1 MKGFIKSF
9 IVGLSVVG
17 VLLAG
22 SAGCTK
28 SGGTDTPPTATI
40 LTDISGF
47 QSTLLTLGSE
57 TVMFAK
63 GAQLT
68 DELTMA
74 GGGKSYDCP
83 ITSVGENNFRFRV
96 PSENLT
102 SGIDYTFTIKRGE
115 QTQTVGTWKLSFRS
129 FNPNVP
135 DKTDM
140 TLRGMVYCGEKGVD
154 GVLVTDGVNFT
165 QTSDGGKYYLA
176 SDKRYGVVYIVL
188 PSGYDVKTKNALP
201 QFWAKV
207 NSDNPTAHEQNHF
220 ELVKNDNTNH
230 KVLIAT
236 DMHLSNRN
244 LYPLD
249 LTQFAGGF
257 VNEVTETYRGQSNV
271 YCLNLGDFAWDI
283 YWYRY
288 WGDLLQAGDA
298 AKSWALE
305 SATAQI
311 SGLPCQFWSTMGN
324 HDNDGHAGWKTKGN
338 YTYGSDEYWA
348 KDLEASAPFR
358 SIVGPTHIAMN
369 IGKVHYMLLDN
380 INYENTYSS
389 DSPSKAYNDSKM
401 GDRDYHGGFRPD
413 VMEWVKKDLS
423 YVDKSTPI
431 VVGFHIPLCNAT
443 GSTLN
448 GEFGTNYEQLRA
460 FINLFKDY
468 AEVEFVS
475 GHTHVNRMRPIPGYG
490 SNMYEHNIGSVCG
503 IWWNTSRGSGSG
515 NNSQNGPSGSL
526 CLCSDG
532 APSGYMVYDVN
543 GTNRSWHYKAIG
555 FNKSSVAEA
564 KQFKTYDMNEVA
576 SYYTTSASAFVTA
589 ITTTG
594 ITNTSKT
601 IGSSKIS
608 ASRASLGLEEEA
620 NTVWINVWGFEKGSF
635 AGYNACSVKV
645 IENGQTTDITTTVN
659 DGKGTANPIE
669 GYRDPLATVTYDVY
683 RYNLSGE
690 YSASSTSRNSAN
702 HIFKYVAKSANS
714 TLTIVYTDR
723 FGNTYRETM
732 TRPKKFAQNGTPI
745 YTLD

>member
-9 IVGLSVVG
+9 FVVLSVGAV
-17 VLLAG
+17 LAG
-22 SAGCTK
+22 FAGCTK
-28 SGGTDTPPTATI
+28 SDTGDTPPTSTI
-40 LTDISGF
+40 LTDIGGL
-47 QSTLLTLGSE
+47 QSRRLTLGGE
-57 TVMFAK
+57 GIMIAK
-63 GAQLT
+63 GAQTT
-68 DELTMA
+68 DVLTMA
-74 GGGKSYDCP
+74 GSGKSYECA
-83 ITSVGENNFRFRV
+83 ITSVSEKMFKFRV
-96 PSENLT
+96 PSEKMT
-102 SGIDYTFTIKRGE
+102 SGATYTFTIKRGE
-115 QTQTVGTWKLSFRS
+115 QSQEIGSYQLSFAS
-129 FNPNVP
+129 FSPNVP
-135 DKTDM
+135 DDKKS
-140 TLRGMVYCGEKGVD
+140 TLRGMVYCDEKGVAD
-154 GVLVTDGVNFT
+154 VLVTDGVNIVKT
-165 QTSDGGKYYLA
+165 DANGYYYIE
-176 SDKRYGVVYIVL
+176 SDKRYGNVYVIL
-188 PSGYDVKTKNALP
+188 PSGYDVKTSKAMP
-201 QFWAKV
+201 QFWAKTD
-207 NSDNPTAHEQNHF
+207 SANPTSREQHHF
-220 ELVKNDNTNH
+220 ELLKNNNDNHT
-230 KVLIAT
+230 VLIAT
-236 DMHLSNRN
+236 DIHISNRN

-249 LTQFAGGF
+249 LTQFNSGF
-257 VNEVTETYRGQSNV
+257 VNEVTEAYKGKNNV

-283 YWYRY
+283 YWYQY
-288 WGDLLQAGDA
+288 WGGQ
-298 AKSWALE
+298 ALE
-305 SATAQI
+305 NATAQI
-311 SGLPCQFWSTMGN
+311 SGLPFQFWSTMGN

-380 INYENTYSS
+380 INYEN
-389 DSPSKAYNDSKM
+389 KFQEGVIYNNDEKM

-413 VMEWVKKDLS
+413 VVEWVRKDLS

-515 NNSQNGPSGSL
+515 NNIQNGPSGSL

-555 FNKSSVAEA
+555 FNKSSVAET

-576 SYYTTSASAFVTA
+576 SYYTTFASAFVTA

-601 IGSSKIS
+601 QGSAKIY
-608 ASRASLGLEEEA
+608 ASRASLGLEEAA

-635 AGYNACSVKV
+635 ADYNACNVKV

-659 DGKGTANPIE
+659 DGKGTVNPIE

-690 YSASSTSRNSAN
+690 YSAASTSRSSAN

>member
-9 IVGLSVVG
+9 FVVLSVGAV
-17 VLLAG
+17 LAG
-22 SAGCTK
+22 FAGCTK
-28 SGGTDTPPTATI
+28 SDTGDTPPTSTI
-40 LTDISGF
+40 LTDIGGL
-47 QSTLLTLGSE
+47 QSRRLTLGGE
-57 TVMFAK
+57 GIMIAK
-63 GAQLT
+63 GAQTT
-68 DELTMA
+68 DVLTMA
-74 GGGKSYDCP
+74 GSGKSYECA
-83 ITSVGENNFRFRV
+83 ITSVSEKMFKFRV
-96 PSENLT
+96 PSEKMT
-102 SGIDYTFTIKRGE
+102 SGATYTFTIKRGE
-115 QTQTVGTWKLSFRS
+115 QSQEIGSYQLSFAS
-129 FNPNVP
+129 FSPNVP
-135 DKTDM
+135 DDKKS
-140 TLRGMVYCGEKGVD
+140 TLRGMVYCDEKGVAD
-154 GVLVTDGVNFT
+154 VLVTDGVNIVKT
-165 QTSDGGKYYLA
+165 DANGYYYIE
-176 SDKRYGVVYIVL
+176 SDKRYGNVYVIL
-188 PSGYDVKTKNALP
+188 PSGYDVKTSKAMP
-201 QFWAKV
+201 QFWAKTD
-207 NSDNPTAHEQNHF
+207 SANPTSREQHHF
-220 ELVKNDNTNH
+220 ELLKNNNDNHT
-230 KVLIAT
+230 VLIAT
-236 DMHLSNRN
+236 DIHISNRN

-249 LTQFAGGF
+249 LTQFNSGF
-257 VNEVTETYRGQSNV
+257 VNEVTEAYKGKNNV

-283 YWYRY
+283 YWYQY
-288 WGDLLQAGDA
+288 WGGQ
-298 AKSWALE
+298 ALE
-305 SATAQI
+305 NATAQI
-311 SGLPCQFWSTMGN
+311 SGLPFQFWSTMGN

-338 YTYGSDEYWA
+338 YPYGSDEYWA

-389 DSPSKAYNDSKM
+389 DLPSKAYKDSKM

-515 NNSQNGPSGSL
+515 NNIQNGPSGSL

-555 FNKSSVAEA
+555 FNKSSVAET

-576 SYYTTSASAFVTA
+576 SYYTTFASAFVTA

-601 IGSSKIS
+601 QGSAKIY
-608 ASRASLGLEEEA
+608 ASRASLGLEEAA

-635 AGYNACSVKV
+635 ADYNACNVKV

-659 DGKGTANPIE
+659 DGKGTVNPIE

-690 YSASSTSRNSAN
+690 YSAASTSRSSAN

>member
-9 IVGLSVVG
+9 FVVLSVGAV
-17 VLLAG
+17 LAG
-22 SAGCTK
+22 FAGCTK
-28 SGGTDTPPTATI
+28 SDTGDTPPTSTI
-40 LTDISGF
+40 LTDIGGL
-47 QSTLLTLGSE
+47 QSRRLTLGGE
-57 TVMFAK
+57 GIMIAK
-63 GAQLT
+63 GAQMT
-68 DELTMA
+68 DVLTMA
-74 GGGKSYDCP
+74 GSGKSYECA
-83 ITSVGENNFRFRV
+83 ITSVSEKMFKFRV
-96 PSENLT
+96 PSEKMT
-102 SGIDYTFTIKRGE
+102 SGATYTFTIKRGE
-115 QTQTVGTWKLSFRS
+115 QSQEIGSYQLSFAS
-129 FNPNVP
+129 FSPNVP
-135 DKTDM
+135 DDKKS
-140 TLRGMVYCGEKGVD
+140 TLRGMVYCDEKGVAD
-154 GVLVTDGVNFT
+154 VLVTDGVNIVKT
-165 QTSDGGKYYLA
+165 DANGYYYIE
-176 SDKRYGVVYIVL
+176 SDKRYGNVYVIL
-188 PSGYDVKTKNALP
+188 PSGYDVKTSKAMP
-201 QFWAKV
+201 QFWAKTD
-207 NSDNPTAHEQNHF
+207 SANPTSREQHHF
-220 ELVKNDNTNH
+220 ELLKNNNDNHT
-230 KVLIAT
+230 VLIAT
-236 DMHLSNRN
+236 DIHISNRN

-249 LTQFAGGF
+249 LTQFNSGF
-257 VNEVTETYRGQSNV
+257 VNEVTEAYKGKSNV

-283 YWYRY
+283 YWYQY
-288 WGDLLQAGDA
+288 WGGQ
-298 AKSWALE
+298 ALE
-305 SATAQI
+305 NATAQI
-311 SGLPCQFWSTMGN
+311 SGLPFQFWSTMGN

-380 INYENTYSS
+380 INYENTYS
-389 DSPSKAYNDSKM
+389 DSPSKAYNDDSKM

-515 NNSQNGPSGSL
+515 NNIQNGPSGSL

-555 FNKSSVAEA
+555 FNKTTVADT

-576 SYYTTSASAFVTA
+576 SYYNNYAKGFIEKIS
-589 ITTTG
+589 TTG
-594 ITNTSKT
+594 IENTSESH
-601 IGSSKIS
+601 GSAVNKATK
-608 ASRASLGLEEEA
+608 ASYGLEEEA

-635 AGYNACSVKV
+635 AGYGACNLKV
-645 IENGQTTDITTTVN
+645 IEGGVTTDITTAVN
-659 DGKGTANPIE
+659 DGKNTANPIE
-669 GYRDPLATVTYDVY
+669 GYRDPISAVTYDVY
-683 RYNLSGE
+683 RYNLNGKF
-690 YSASSTSRNSAN
+690 SAASMSRAGSN
-702 HIFKYVAKSANS
+702 HIFKYIAKSKTS

>member
-1 MKGFIKSF
+1 MEKNVLSKFWFFLLLTVMGCLPLLQCGKSSVKASQEDEF
-9 IVGLSVVG
+9 DVRFTLPGRIEAAPEGLVEFSVNDGKAPLQSDVFMM
-17 VLLAG
+17 
-22 SAGCTK
+22 T
-28 SGGTDTPPTATI
+28 GTDG
-40 LTDISGF
+40 ISF
-47 QSTLLTLGSE
+47 NCVIESVSSDKFSVRLSKSAVSGSYQ
-57 TVMFAK
+57 VF
-63 GAQLT
+63 L
-68 DELTMA
+68 
-74 GGGKSYDCP
+74 
-83 ITSVGENNFRFRV
+83 
-96 PSENLT
+96 
-102 SGIDYTFTIKRGE
+102 KRG
-115 QTQTVGTWKLSFRS
+115 QRKKSCGTTTLSIVKSIDFT
-129 FNPNVP
+129 P
-135 DKTDM
+135 DKTTTVWGVVTCD
-140 TLRGMVYCGEKGVD
+140 EKGVP
-154 GVLVTDGVNFT
+154 GVVV
-165 QTSDGGKYYLA
+165 SDGELVAKTDSRGIYQLPSAKKWNYVFI
-176 SDKRYGVVYIVL
+176 SV
-188 PSGYDVKTKNALP
+188 PSGYEVPSKGVLP
-201 QFWAKV
+201 QFHAYLGADASSV
-207 NSDNPTAHEQNHF
+207 ERQDF
-220 ELVKNDNTNH
+220 ELTYVGDQSKH
-230 KVLIAT
+230 KMLFLG
-236 DMHLSNRN
+236 DMHLANRN
-244 LYPLD
+244 ND
-249 LTQFAGGF
+249 KSQFAVF
-257 VNEVTETYRGQSNV
+257 AKDFNSYRKSHKSEKV
-271 YCLNLGDFAWDI
+271 YAMTLGDMTWDI
-283 YWYRY
+283 YWYKNKY
-288 WGDLLQAGDA
+288 AFPEYLDEINGQVSGI
-298 AKSWALE
+298 
-305 SATAQI
+305 QI
-311 SGLPCQFWSTMGN
+311 FHTMGN

-555 FNKSSVAEA
+555 FNKSNVAET

-601 IGSSKIS
+601 QGSAKIYASK
-608 ASRASLGLEEEA
+608 ASLGLEEAA

-690 YSASSTSRNSAN
+690 YSAASTSRSSAN